1 MKIRK
6 RKPIGKTTVKYIE
19 QLYMLYSRKLFYIAR
34 NYVKD
39 IDLAEDVLQ
48 GVFEKALLYPN
59 SILKVPEDEIL
70 YFLTA
75 MTKNTAL
82 AVIQDEKNNEHESL
96 TYDDGDEGDF
106 VEDPRNN
113 YLQMIDLESLKQK
126 LAAMPDRNRDTLL
139 FRYVYRFKCKEIAD
153 LFQISERSVK
163 LRCSDARK
171 QLKKMLEEDGEYFDS

>member
-82 AVIQDEKNNEHESL
+82 AVIQDEKNNE
-96 TYDDGDEGDF
+96 
-106 VEDPRNN
+106 
-113 YLQMIDLESLKQK
+113 
-126 LAAMPDRNRDTLL
+126 
-139 FRYVYRFKCKEIAD
+139 
-153 LFQISERSVK
+153 QIGRAHV
-163 LRCSDARK
+163 
-171 QLKKMLEEDGEYFDS
+171 

>member
-6 RKPIGKTTVKYIE
+6 RKPIGKPTVKYIE

-126 LAAMPDRNRDTLL
+126 LAAMPDRNRATLL
-139 FRYVYRFKCKEIAD
+139 FAMCMGLNVRRLQICFRFQSA
-153 LFQISERSVK
+153 V
-163 LRCSDARK
+163 
-171 QLKKMLEEDGEYFDS
+171 